1 MGYLRITTTPTTA
14 TAATTTSRSLARPT
28 PNTRSST
35 HTAHIPARHGL
46 PASRTHTRVHTAYAD
61 GRTGGWA
68 HAAHG
73 AYQCLA
79 FVCELEFPIPAVRNG
94 DVRPHDVVKVHQNG
108 CIYSWNGDAWDLVAG
123 LPTAASRPIPHRI
136 VHGLAASVCTGSGT
150 VRHHTVTDGTGVQP
164 IGGHGSSRGGQR
176 LCGHTAAD

>member
-1 MGYLRITTTPTTA
+1 MDYLRITTIPATA
-14 TAATTTSRSLARPT
+14 TTATTTSRSLARPT

-46 PASRTHTRVHTAYAD
+46 PASRTYTRVHTAYAD

-79 FVCELEFPIPAVRNG
+79 SVRELEFPIPTVRNG

-123 LPTAASRPIPHRI
+123 LPTAASQPTPHGI
-136 VHGLAASVCTGSGT
+136 VSGLAASRGS
-150 VRHHTVTDGTGVQP
+150 VP
-164 IGGHGSSRGGQR
+164 GQAR
-176 LCGHTAAD
+176 SGITP